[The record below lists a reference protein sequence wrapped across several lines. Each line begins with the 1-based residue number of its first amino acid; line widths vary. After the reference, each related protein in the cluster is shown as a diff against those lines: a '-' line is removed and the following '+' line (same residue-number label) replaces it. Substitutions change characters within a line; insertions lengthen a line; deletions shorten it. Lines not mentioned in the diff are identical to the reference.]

1 MDAAGS
7 SADALAVRAGRI
19 VALGQADVR
28 AMTGS
33 RTELV
38 DLRGR
43 LLLPGFQDAHAHP
56 VFGGLLRSRCD
67 LTAAS
72 SAAGCLRIVG
82 EHDGRG
88 WVLGG
93 GWDPA
98 LFPGGAPTATAL
110 DAVTGGRPAYLVNRD
125 HHSVWVNT
133 EALRLAGVDR
143 GTPDP
148 VDGWIERDA
157 DDRPSGT
164 LHEGAADLVARVL
177 PEPDPPEYAAALLDA
192 QRLMHAHGVVG
203 WQDAIVGEYLGY
215 ADTLGTYRD
224 LDRRGMLTARVQ
236 GALWWDRRRG
246 IEQVPD
252 LVERRRLGRGD
263 RFRAEHV
270 KIMGDGVCE
279 NLTASL
285 VQPYVGAHGC
295 GLSYLSAEDLRS
307 ALAHLDAA
315 GFSTHFHAV
324 GDRAVRDALDAV
336 AAARAAHGPMG
347 LRHQIAH
354 VQVVRDEDIG
364 RFREL
369 DVTAN
374 LQAAWAINDAAMTEL
389 TIPRLGAARSG
400 RQYPFRSLL
409 DSGAPLAAGSDW
421 PVSEIDPLAAV
432 HAAVNRTVPAAAAEP
447 FQPEQAIGL
456 TDALAAHTRGAARA
470 NGFAHETGSLEI
482 GKAADLV
489 VLDRDL
495 LRVPPDEIGRA
506 RVDLT
511 AVDGVVVHDRLG

>member
-7 SADALAVRAGRI
+7 STDALAVRGGRI
-19 VALGQADVR
+19 VALGRADVR
-28 AMTGS
+28 AVTGS

-38 DLRGR
+38 DLHGR

-56 VFGGLLRSRCD
+56 VFGGLLRARCD

-72 SAAGCLRIVG
+72 SAAECLRIVG
-82 EHDGRG
+82 EHEGNG

-98 LFPGGAPTATAL
+98 IFPGGAPTASAL

-143 GTPDP
+143 RTPDP
-148 VDGWIERDA
+148 ADGWIERDA
-157 DDRPSGT
+157 DGRPSGT
-164 LHEGAADLVARVL
+164 LHEGAADLVARAL
-177 PEPDPPEYAAALLDA
+177 PEQDATEYAAALLDA
-192 QRLMHAHGVVG
+192 QRQLHAHGVVG

-215 ADTLGTYRD
+215 ADTLSTYRD
-224 LDRRGMLTARVQ
+224 LDRRGMLTGRIQ

-246 IEQVPD
+246 VEQLPE
-252 LVERRRLGRGD
+252 LVERRLAGQGD

-279 NLTASL
+279 NLTASM

-295 GLSYLSAEDLRS
+295 GLSYLSTEDLHN
-307 ALAHLDAA
+307 AVVHLDAA
-315 GFSTHFHAV
+315 GFSAHFHAV

-336 AAARAAHGPMG
+336 AAARAAHGPTG

-354 VQVVRDEDIG
+354 VQVVRDADIS

-369 DVTAN
+369 GVLAN
-374 LQAAWAINDAAMTEL
+374 FQAAWAINDAAMTEL
-389 TIPRLGAARSG
+389 TIPRLGPARSG

-432 HAAVNRTVPAAAAEP
+432 HAAVNRTVPTAAAEP
-447 FQPEQAIGL
+447 FQPDQAIGL
-456 TDALAAHTRGAARA
+456 DHALAAHTRGSARA
-470 NGFAHETGSLEI
+470 NGFAPETGSLEI

-495 LRVPPDEIGRA
+495 FRVPPEEIGRA

-511 AVDGVVVHDRLG
+511 VVDGAVVHDRLG